1 MELENKV
8 NEIIKNLNVDL
19 NDLNNNDLNLL
30 TNQTFN
36 ALYQINNNIE
46 YCTVYSSVINVVNR
60 INKKETDDEIK
71 NKFHKFRHQLDL
83 LDQVKQENFKNI
95 ETINDVQKQ
104 IIFEKVKHLKSLF
117 QPEQRSPEWYKI
129 RETLCTASADT
140 YDIIMGNQ
148 KKVILKKCGLG
159 TPFHGNKYTWHGNKY
174 EDIAIGIYESRY
186 NREVWEFGLIQ
197 HPTINCL
204 GASPDGITTCG
215 RMLEIKCPS
224 GRKINGHIKPVYFC
238 QMQTQMEVCDLDVC
252 DFFEANIIQYRS
264 YDEYKKDE
272 YIEDIDDPDYIP
284 YLDIIPM
291 KLDNGF
297 IKVPNDRRTSDGLEK
312 GMIGSYG
319 PHPGDMKHIFPPFH
333 VSSREQYKW
342 MMNKKEEFAKKDIE
356 LIIDYWYCQ
365 TTSLNIVKRDRKWWS
380 DKKIT
385 EKLYDTWDKI
395 YEARKTENGTDKY
408 LSTKKY
414 NEKYNIDQG
423 TTVDL
428 SNLFGDEDNNKQTN
442 LLTNEIKLDECLL
455 FSDDDFT
462 INEPKPK
469 KKIKKIKK
477 KKIKK
482 IKKVKKIKKKKVIK
496 NAETSLDTEVIQM
509 MSELCISDSD

>member
-1 MELENKV
+1 
-8 NEIIKNLNVDL
+8 
-19 NDLNNNDLNLL
+19 
-30 TNQTFN
+30 
-36 ALYQINNNIE
+36 
-46 YCTVYSSVINVVNR
+46 
-60 INKKETDDEIK
+60 
-71 NKFHKFRHQLDL
+71 
-83 LDQVKQENFKNI
+83 
-95 ETINDVQKQ
+95 
-104 IIFEKVKHLKSLF
+104 
-117 QPEQRSPEWYKI
+117 
-129 RETLCTASADT
+129 
-140 YDIIMGNQ
+140 
-148 KKVILKKCGLG
+148 
-159 TPFHGNKYTWHGNKY
+159 
-174 EDIAIGIYESRY
+174 
-186 NREVWEFGLIQ
+186 
-197 HPTINCL
+197 
-204 GASPDGITTCG
+204 
-215 RMLEIKCPS
+215 
-224 GRKINGHIKPVYFC
+224 
-238 QMQTQMEVCDLDVC
+238 
-252 DFFEANIIQYRS
+252 
-264 YDEYKKDE
+264 
-272 YIEDIDDPDYIP
+272 
-284 YLDIIPM
+284 M

-319 PHPGDMKHIFPPFH
+319 PHPGEMKHIFPPFD
-333 VSSREQYKW
+333 VSSSEQYKW
-342 MMNKKEEFAKKDIE
+342 MINKKEEFAKKGIE

-365 TTSLNIVKRDRKWWS
+365 TTSLNIVNRDRKWWS

-509 MSELCISDSD
+509 MSELCICDSD